1 MAIQTKLQ
9 IRLIRQTTLF
19 HSLSPVRAALALT
32 STEGVERSP
41 QLLVTSTEAVER
53 SPQLVVTSPSSPSTE
68 GIERSPQLVVTSQSC
83 PSTQD
88 VERSP
93 QFVVTTPSGPSTE
106 GVERLP
112 QLLITSPSSPST
124 EGEVIAAT
132 IPTTNCNEHQGE
144 SSIEQNDRKIQSS
157 WFTTYTWLQLEGGM
171 FFCKSCTKANM
182 TNKFTK
188 GKSANLPKKDD

>member
-1 MAIQTKLQ
+1 MHVLVLSSVLSEPIVSVFPDVPQSLYHGAIQPQSTSQHLNVSGFRPLIIFWSQYGNPNKVPDSHYTSNHVVPLVASEEGELVVTSTSGPSTEGVE
-9 IRLIRQTTLF
+9 RLPQLLVTRP
-19 HSLSPVRAALALT
+19 SCP

-41 QLLVTSTEAVER
+41 QL
-53 SPQLVVTSPSSPSTE
+53 VVISPSSPSSE

-112 QLLITSPSSPST
+112 PS
-124 EGEVIAAT
+124 
-132 IPTTNCNEHQGE
+132 
-144 SSIEQNDRKIQSS
+144 
-157 WFTTYTWLQLEGGM
+157 
-171 FFCKSCTKANM
+171 
-182 TNKFTK
+182 
-188 GKSANLPKKDD
+188 